1 MYGSSEWI
9 VGNIKCNVWEF
20 DSYWWVSITQWL
32 KFWFKPHFWPSVWEQ
47 KQTKLSHS
55 HTNHIHFHFQ
65 WEKTYFSNESKKKK
79 KRGLKW
85 RSLFSQRSLL
95 QWTLSLT
102 WLLAGC
108 RCQPQC
114 VTVHTPHLSLSV
126 TECGGWAR
134 RRFGFTVKPIT
145 HKVMGSRHVRPVTD
159 KFIRLFSASESR
171 RKNEKVSLQVC

>member
-1 MYGSSEWI
+1 M
-9 VGNIKCNVWEF
+9 
-20 DSYWWVSITQWL
+20 SINNSVIEILIQTPFL
-32 KFWFKPHFWPSVWEQ
+32 AFSLGTETNKTAPFTHKPHSLSFSVRKDIFQQW
-47 KQTKLSHS
+47 KQ
-55 HTNHIHFHFQ
+55 N
-65 WEKTYFSNESKKKK
+65 KKKK
-79 KRGLKW
+79 GLKW
-85 RSLFSQRSLL
+85 RSQFSQRSLL
-95 QWTLSLT
+95 QWEWTLSLT

-126 TECGGWAR
+126 SECGGWAR